1 MIERD
6 FLMRQ
11 ISLLVQSLAKVLFY
25 RKAYEYPQAKKEID
39 AAYKSLL
46 GVSADFVRQFSDVQL
61 LEFFGKDIET
71 LGVKYYILG
80 ALLKDE
86 AEIHQYEN
94 REQDSLVYFEKSLS
108 LLLSAFNDLGT
119 PIESEHTAKIES
131 VVGQLRSI
139 DISQH
144 IKEKLFLF
152 YESIGKYDKAEDV
165 LFDLVESDSQ
175 FVQLGIAFYERL
187 LKISNDELTKG
198 GLPRIE
204 VLDGLN
210 TLQKDKSAE

>member
-11 ISLLVQSLAKVLFY
+11 ISMLVQSLAKVLFHK
-25 RKAYEYPQAKKEID
+25 KAYEYPQAKKEID

-80 ALLKDE
+80 TLLKEE
-86 AEIHQYEN
+86 AEIHQHES
-94 REQDSLVYFEKSLS
+94 REQESVSYFEKSLS
-108 LLLSAFNDLGT
+108 MLLSAFNDLGL
-119 PIESEHTAKIES
+119 PIEPEHAAKIVD
-131 VVGQLRSI
+131 VVDQLHSI
-139 DISQH
+139 EISQH
-144 IKEKLFLF
+144 IKGKLFLF
-152 YESIGKYDKAEDV
+152 YESIDKYDKAEDV
-165 LFDLVESDSQ
+165 LFELVESDSR
-175 FVQLGIAFYERL
+175 FVQPGIAFYERL
-187 LKISNDELTKG
+187 LKIPNDDLTKG

-204 VLDGLN
+204 VLDGLTN
-210 TLQKDKSAE
+210 LQKEKSVE

>member
-11 ISLLVQSLAKVLFY
+11 ISLLVQSLNRVLLLK
-25 RKAYEYPQAKKEID
+25 KAYEYPQAKKEID

-80 ALLKDE
+80 TLLKEE
-86 AEIHQYEN
+86 AEIHQFEN
-94 REQDSLVYFEKSLS
+94 REQESLLYFEKSLS
-108 LLLSAFNDLGT
+108 LLLSAFNDLIT
-119 PIESEHTAKIES
+119 QIEPEHTAKIEA
-131 VVGQLRSI
+131 VVSQLHSI
-139 DISQH
+139 ELPQH
-144 IKEKLFLF
+144 IKEKLLLF

-165 LFDLVESDSQ
+165 LFELVESDSG
-175 FVQLGIAFYERL
+175 FVQPGIAFYERL
-187 LKISNDELTKG
+187 LKISTEELIKG
-198 GLPRIE
+198 GLPRNE
-204 VLDGLN
+204 VVEGID
-210 TLQKDKSAE
+210 TLKKERFSS

>member
-11 ISLLVQSLAKVLFY
+11 ISLLVQSLAKVLFHK
-25 RKAYEYPQAKKEID
+25 KAYEYPQAKKEID

-46 GVSADFVRQFSDVQL
+46 GVTSDFIRQFSDVQL
-61 LEFFGKDIET
+61 LEFFGKDVET

-86 AEIHQYEN
+86 AEIHQSEN
-94 REQDSLVYFEKSLS
+94 REHDSLAYFEKSLS

-119 PIESEHTAKIES
+119 PIEPEHTAKIES
-131 VVGQLRSI
+131 VVGQLRSKEMP
-139 DISQH
+139 QH
-144 IKEKLFLF
+144 IKAKLFLY

-165 LFDLVESDSQ
+165 LFELVESDSQ
-175 FVQLGIAFYERL
+175 FVQPGIAFYERL

-198 GLPRIE
+198 GLPCIE

-210 TLQKDKSAE
+210 HLQKEKSVK